1 MQECK
6 VVQKFYTA
14 KQNIYKVLLL
24 FFTVLMPFS
33 WLKLTLVSS
42 LRRYFPLVW
51 NCIAVADNDTERQI
65 RGSSFLISA
74 VKKSLANR
82 IVMLYPKINIIKVI
96 HKITLKQ

>member
-33 WLKLTLVSS
+33 WLKLTTVSS
-42 LRRYFPLVW
+42 LRKYFPLVW
-51 NCIAVADNDTERQI
+51 NCIVVVADNDTEKQMRE
-65 RGSSFLISA
+65 SSLLISA
-74 VKKSLANR
+74 VKKSPANR
-82 IVMLYPKINIIKVI
+82 ILMLYPKIL
-96 HKITLKQ
+96 KI